1 MLAHPRGSFLSYAM
15 ATNLDSLKDEI
26 ERYLL
31 QNGFNVFYGQ
41 SRLLDSLP
49 IIYWDCDRYPDYR
62 SFLTVAKS
70 AEVKLVVF
78 HQREFTPDHLD
89 DAVDR
94 LESAGMPHEEFR
106 SIERRLKELRV
117 YEGFTCAV
125 ELSFDHEGR
134 IYVFDLRTEWYEEL
148 SDILEEIDMM
158 GAEADADDDEGP
170 IGGYFSQ
177 N

>member
-1 MLAHPRGSFLSYAM
+1 M

-26 ERYLL
+26 EKHLL

-49 IIYWDCDRYPDYR
+49 IIYWESDRYPDYR
-62 SFLTVAKS
+62 SFLNVAKS
-70 AEVKLVVF
+70 AGAKLVVF
-78 HQREFTPDHLD
+78 HHREFTPDHLD
-89 DAVDR
+89 DAVEQ
-94 LESAGMPHEEFR
+94 LESAGLPHDEYR
-106 SIERRLKELRV
+106 SLERRIKELRV

-134 IYVFDLRTEWYEEL
+134 IYVFDLRTEWYDEL

-158 GAEADADDDEGP
+158 GADVDEDSGDGP

>member
-1 MLAHPRGSFLSYAM
+1 M
-15 ATNLDSLKDEI
+15 ATNLDALKDEI
-26 ERYLL
+26 EKHLL

-49 IIYWDCDRYPDYR
+49 IIYWESERYPDYR
-62 SFLTVAKS
+62 NFLNVAKS
-70 AEVKLVVF
+70 AGAKMVVF
-78 HQREFTPDHLD
+78 HHREFTPDHLD
-89 DAVDR
+89 DAVEQ
-94 LESAGMPHEEFR
+94 LESAGLPHEERR
-106 SIERRLKELRV
+106 SLERRIKELRV

-134 IYVFDLRTEWYEEL
+134 IYVFDLRTEWYDEL

-158 GAEADADDDEGP
+158 GADVDEDGEGP